1 MCVCVC
7 VLPVCVCVCV
17 PVCVCCLCV
26 ADRAASRSCIALA
39 STSQDSGRRCVYVC
53 VLAYWLMLEC
63 LVLCVLVALP
73 CCTAASPTLDY
84 LGRQGVRVCAYMCVR
99 MRVCDVCVL
108 CVCVRVRVMLVCVSA
123 YMCVCVGA
131 R

>member
-1 MCVCVC
+1 
-7 VLPVCVCVCV
+7 
-17 PVCVCCLCV
+17 
-26 ADRAASRSCIALA
+26 
-39 STSQDSGRRCVYVC
+39 
-53 VLAYWLMLEC
+53 MLEC

-123 YMCVCVGA
+123 YMCVCVWA
-131 R
+131 RDNIELMRLCVACECLCVCVRVWSVSA